1 MIKIVDVERFIEVN
15 NLPGPV
21 SSPQIFL
28 GKTKTFHPQGIMSED
43 IFGLEGSPERSK
55 LFSWVELGCKVIE
68 PSLYDILSKRIEKK
82 IPSILSGEK
91 IASIGPGGRLI
102 EDPEGNIDGFLSFIE
117 NIEKI
122 KFSPGDNVRNKLID
136 MIYDNMAKG
145 TFFTSKLL
153 IIPPRHREV
162 TIPEESDESPE
173 IGDMNAIYRKI
184 IIQANQIKNVSGPL
198 YDILSFKMQQLIKE
212 MYEFIRIKVGKKEGM
227 IRNLM
232 LGRRVDFS
240 ARGVITPN
248 PKLRI
253 GVIGVPLRMICGIFE
268 PQMIYGLVNSP
279 NAAEIPDEFHEAVKE
294 ALGRELDP
302 ELL

>member
-1 MIKIVDVERFIEVN
+1 MIKIVDVERFIEIN

-21 SSPQIFL
+21 TSPQIFL
-28 GKTKTFHPQGIMSED
+28 GKTKTFHPQGIMSEE

-55 LFSWVELGCKVIE
+55 TFSWIDLGCKVIE
-68 PSLYDILSKRIEKK
+68 PALYDILSKRIEKK
-82 IPSILSGEK
+82 LPDILSGE
-91 IASIGPGGRLI
+91 ITATIGLDGRLI
-102 EDPEGNIDGFLSFIE
+102 EDPDGNIDGFLSFIE

-122 KFSPGDNVRNKLID
+122 KFFPGDNVRNKLID
-136 MIYDNMAKG
+136 MLYDNMVKG
-145 TFFTSKLL
+145 TFFTTKLL
-153 IIPPRHREV
+153 IVPPRHREIM
-162 TIPEESDESPE
+162 IPDEPEESPE

-184 IIQANQIKNVSGPL
+184 IIQSNQIRNVSGPL
-198 YDILSFKMQQLIKE
+198 YDILSFKMQQLVKE
-212 MYEFIRIKVGKKEGM
+212 MYEFIRVKVGKKDGI

-268 PQMIYGLVNSP
+268 PQMIYGLVNAP
-279 NAAEIPDEFHEAVKE
+279 EAAEIPDAFHEAIKE
-294 ALGRELDP
+294 ALGRELEP

>member
-1 MIKIVDVERFIEVN
+1 MIKIVDIERFIEVN
-15 NLPGPV
+15 DLPGPV
-21 SSPQIFL
+21 NSPQIFL
-28 GKTKTFHPQGIMSED
+28 GKTKTFHPQGIMSEE

-55 LFSWVELGCKVIE
+55 TFSWIDLGCKVIE
-68 PSLYDILSKRIEKK
+68 PALYDILSKRIEKK
-82 IPSILSGEK
+82 LPDILSGE
-91 IASIGPGGRLI
+91 ITATIGPDGRLV
-102 EDPEGNIDGFLSFIE
+102 EDPDGNINGFLSFIE

-122 KFSPGDNVRNKLID
+122 KFFPGDSVRNKLID
-136 MIYDNMAKG
+136 MLYDNMVKE
-145 TFFTSKLL
+145 TFFTTKLL
-153 IIPPRHREV
+153 IIPPRHREIM
-162 TIPEESDESPE
+162 IPDEPEESPE

-184 IIQANQIKNVSGPL
+184 IIQSNQIRNVSGPL
-198 YDILSFKMQQLIKE
+198 YDILSFKMQQLVKE
-212 MYEFIRIKVGKKEGM
+212 MYEFIRVKVGKKEGI

-268 PQMIYGLVNSP
+268 PQMIYGLINSP
-279 NAAEIPDEFHEAVKE
+279 ESEEIPDEFHEAVKE
-294 ALGRELDP
+294 ALGRELEP